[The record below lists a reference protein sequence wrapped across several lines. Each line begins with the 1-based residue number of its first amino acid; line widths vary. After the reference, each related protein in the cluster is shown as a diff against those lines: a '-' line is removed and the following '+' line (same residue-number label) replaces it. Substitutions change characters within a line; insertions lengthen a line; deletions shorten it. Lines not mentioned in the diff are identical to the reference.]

1 MVIHEQSYRYNVN
14 RTNPAHVS
22 KKWNIKT
29 VANRASIYAVL
40 LVFLLVSVM
49 PIVWI
54 VLAALK
60 DTGELN
66 KNPFA
71 FPRSITFENVTE
83 AWTVGKMRQYFVN
96 SVIVAVPRVLVIL
109 ILSSLAGYAFGKLK
123 FPGKNALFY
132 FFLFGMMIPI
142 QAMIIPLYYNMQ
154 NLNLI
159 NTYWAM
165 ILPSFGLSMP
175 FAIFMMRA
183 FYRDLPD
190 ELMGAAKIDGCN
202 DFTAFL
208 YIMLPLMIPAITS
221 LLVFEFM
228 WSWNDFL
235 LPLLFVY
242 DDAYRTLP
250 LGLMYFSGEYTTDQ
264 SLVAAGVAIA
274 IVPIIAIY
282 IVFQRKFIEG
292 ITAGSVKG

>member
-1 MVIHEQSYRYNVN
+1 MTFKPSI
-14 RTNPAHVS
+14 
-22 KKWNIKT
+22 KKLL
-29 VANRASIYAVL
+29 IYIPL
-40 LVFLLVSVM
+40 LIFLLVSVM
-49 PIVWI
+49 PLVWM
-54 VLAALK
+54 VGAALK
-60 DTGELN
+60 DTSELN
-66 KNPFA
+66 EDPFA
-71 FPRSITFENVTE
+71 FPKKITFTNMVD
-83 AWTVGKMRQYFVN
+83 AWTVGKMGQYFLN
-96 SVIVAVPRVLVIL
+96 SLIVAVPRVLVIL
-109 ILSSLAGYAFGKLK
+109 LLASLAGYAFGKLK

-132 FFLFGMMIPI
+132 FFLFGMMVPI
-142 QAMIIPLYYNMQ
+142 QAMIIPLYYTMQ

-183 FYRDLPD
+183 FFRDLPD
-190 ELMGAAKIDGCN
+190 ELMDAAKIDGCN
-202 DFTAFL
+202 DFTAFWH
-208 YIMLPLMIPAITS
+208 IMLPLMLPAITA

-250 LGLMYFSGEYTTDQ
+250 LGLMYFSGEYTSDQ
-264 SLVAAGVAIA
+264 SLIAAGVAIT
-274 IVPIIAIY
+274 VLPIIIIY
-282 IVFQRKFIEG
+282 LIFQRKFIEG